1 DAQDHDQSA
10 GAARDVLAGLHR
22 MRRKQSALH
31 PLHRDDAGALSA
43 PRPVLALRHPTNRA
57 KDRGTRQR
65 EFGSARADRPSGGRS
80 DALTPTKPDVR
91 FGSEADIC
99 AATSH
104 VRFTPNSDRKS
115 RHAANGHV
123 CFHPKADMC
132 SALAHVCFGPEAD
145 IGSPSITASASAI
158 NFAGIRSPSNFAVL
172 RLMTN
177 SVRVGRT
184 TGSSAGSTPRSAFP
198 TYRPTWR

>member
-1 DAQDHDQSA
+1 MDLAGTLKKHFGYAQFRPLQRAAGRGFQTHADDAQDHDQSA
-10 GAARDVLAGLHR
+10 GAARDVLAGFHR

-91 FGSEADIC
+91 FGS
-99 AATSH
+99 
-104 VRFTPNSDRKS
+104 
-115 RHAANGHV
+115 
-123 CFHPKADMC
+123 KADMC
-132 SALAHVCFGPEAD
+132 SAPAHVRFTPESD
-145 IGSPSITASASAI
+145 
-158 NFAGIRSPSNFAVL
+158 IRS
-172 RLMTN
+172 
-177 SVRVGRT
+177 
-184 TGSSAGSTPRSAFP
+184 GS
-198 TYRPTWR
+198 

>member
-1 DAQDHDQSA
+1 
-10 GAARDVLAGLHR
+10 

-123 CFHPKADMC
+123 CFPPESGHVQCRSSCRLRANSGH
-132 SALAHVCFGPEAD
+132 SAIH
-145 IGSPSITASASAI
+145 SITSSAATSRFGGTVRPSA
-158 NFAGIRSPSNFAVL
+158 FAVL
-172 RLMTN
+172 RLIAN
-177 SVRVGRT
+177 SNLVGCT
-184 TGSSAGSTPRSAFP
+184 TGSSEGLAPLRICP
-198 TYRPTWR
+198 V